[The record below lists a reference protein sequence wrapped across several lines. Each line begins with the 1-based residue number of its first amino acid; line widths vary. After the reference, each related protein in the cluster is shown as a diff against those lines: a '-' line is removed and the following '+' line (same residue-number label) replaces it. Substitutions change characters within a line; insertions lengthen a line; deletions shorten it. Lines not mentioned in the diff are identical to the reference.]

1 MSWQLPARAGGS
13 PRELVEVQFSSPRA
27 LRAPRTASNLSPH
40 DRARAVSRARALPR
54 RFEELSSLP
63 DDAIDVAFGAAL
75 IARDVHPGLDAHG
88 IVRALDELAAPLVR
102 EGLSSA
108 SPEHQAARLSAHIYG
123 TLGFHG
129 NEKEY
134 YDPRN
139 SLLSDVVERRMGI
152 PITLAIVYCEIARRA
167 GVPAHG
173 VGFPGHFLVRIERS
187 ASAAADSAEASGPL
201 FIDPFYAGRSLDEA
215 ALTRM
220 VSRALGQ
227 DSVLRPEHLAAASPR
242 AILMRVLTNLKAIY
256 LQRGDHARA
265 HLALDR
271 IVTLAPNAAG
281 ALKERGLVAA
291 KLGASEAAREDLSRV
306 LELDP
311 SASDAASIRAQLA
324 RLATLAT
331 ARRTLN

>member
-1 MSWQLPARAGGS
+1 MTAPVPSSAS
-13 PRELVEVQFSSPRA
+13 P
-27 LRAPRTASNLSPH
+27 
-40 DRARAVSRARALPR
+40 ARALPR
-54 RFEELSSLP
+54 RFEELSALP
-63 DDAIDVAFGAAL
+63 DDAIDVALGAAL
-75 IARDVHPGLDAHG
+75 IAGDVHPGLDAHG
-88 IVRALDELAAPLVR
+88 VIAKLDEMAAPLVA
-102 EGLSSA
+102 EGLSRA
-108 SPEHQAARLSAHIYG
+108 TAEHQAARLAAHIYG
-123 TLGFHG
+123 SLGFHG
-129 NEKEY
+129 NEKDY

-187 ASAAADSAEASGPL
+187 GLTGEPTAPL
-201 FIDPFYAGRSLDEA
+201 FIDPFYAGRALDEA

-227 DSVLRPEHLAAASPR
+227 DSVLKPEHLAAASPR

-271 IVTLAPNAAG
+271 IVSLAPNAAS

-291 KLGASEAAREDLSRV
+291 KLGAAEAAREDLSRV

-324 RLATLAT
+324 KLATMAT

>member
-1 MSWQLPARAGGS
+1 M
-13 PRELVEVQFSSPRA
+13 
-27 LRAPRTASNLSPH
+27 
-40 DRARAVSRARALPR
+40 PR
-54 RFEELSSLP
+54 RFEELSALP
-63 DDAIDVAFGAAL
+63 DEAIDVAFGAAL
-75 IARDVHPGLDAHG
+75 IAGDVHPGLNAHE
-88 IVRALDELAAPLVR
+88 VVAKLDEMAAPLVA
-102 EGLSSA
+102 EGLSRA
-108 SPEHQAARLSAHIYG
+108 TAEHQAARLSAHVYG

-129 NEKEY
+129 NEKDY

-167 GVPAHG
+167 GIPAHG

-187 ASAAADSAEASGPL
+187 GLTGEPVRVASEDVRPYELARAPTAPL

-227 DSVLRPEHLAAASPR
+227 DSVLKPEHLAAASPR

-271 IVTLAPNAAG
+271 IVSLAPNAAS

-291 KLGASEAAREDLSRV
+291 KLGAAEAAREDLSRV

-324 RLATLAT
+324 KLATMAT
-331 ARRTLN
+331 ARKTLN

>member
-1 MSWQLPARAGGS
+1 MTAPAPSPSSPARA
-13 PRELVEVQFSSPRA
+13 F
-27 LRAPRTASNLSPH
+27 
-40 DRARAVSRARALPR
+40 PR
-54 RFEELSSLP
+54 RFEELSALP
-63 DDAIDVAFGAAL
+63 DDALDVALGAAL
-75 IARDVHPGLDAHG
+75 IAQDVHAGLNAQG
-88 IVRALDELAAPLVR
+88 VIAQLDEMAAPLVS
-102 EGLSSA
+102 EGLARASA
-108 SPEHQAARLSAHIYG
+108 EHQAARLAAHVYG
-123 TLGFHG
+123 TLGFRG
-129 NEKEY
+129 NEKDY

-173 VGFPGHFLVRIERS
+173 VGFPGHFLVRIERPGSPGEPAREPGGRETAGAPALS
-187 ASAAADSAEASGPL
+187 AREPL
-201 FIDPFYAGRSLDEA
+201 FIDPFYGGRSLDEA

-227 DSVLRPEHLAAASPR
+227 DSVLKPEHLVAASSR

-291 KLGASEAAREDLSRV
+291 KLGAAESAREDLSRV

-324 RLATLAT
+324 KLAAS
-331 ARRTLN
+331 AQRALN

>member
-1 MSWQLPARAGGS
+1 MTAPAPS
-13 PRELVEVQFSSPRA
+13 PL
-27 LRAPRTASNLSPH
+27 
-40 DRARAVSRARALPR
+40 ARALPR

-63 DDAIDVAFGAAL
+63 DDAIDIALGAAL
-75 IARDVHPGLDAHG
+75 IARDVHPGLDAAQ
-88 IVRALDELAAPLVR
+88 VVAKLDEMAAPLVS
-102 EGLSSA
+102 EGLSHA
-108 SPEHQAARLSAHIYG
+108 TAEHQAARLAAHVYG
-123 TLGFHG
+123 TLGFRG
-129 NEKEY
+129 NEKDY

-167 GVPAHG
+167 GVPAFG
-173 VGFPGHFLVRIERS
+173 VGFPGHFLVRIER
-187 ASAAADSAEASGPL
+187 AAGGAPL
-201 FIDPFYAGRSLDEA
+201 FIDPFYSGRSLDEA

-227 DSVLRPEHLAAASPR
+227 DSVLKPEHLAAASSR

-291 KLGASEAAREDLSRV
+291 KLGAAVAAREDLERV
-306 LELDP
+306 LALDP
-311 SASDAASIRAQLA
+311 SASDAASIRAQVAKLA
-324 RLATLAT
+324 QVT
-331 ARRTLN
+331 AARKTLN

>member
-1 MSWQLPARAGGS
+1 MMG
-13 PRELVEVQFSSPRA
+13 
-27 LRAPRTASNLSPH
+27 
-40 DRARAVSRARALPR
+40 
-54 RFEELSSLP
+54 FEELSALP

-75 IARDVHPGLDAHG
+75 ISRDVHAGLDAQG
-88 IVRALDELAAPLVR
+88 VVAQIGEMAAPLVS
-102 EGLSSA
+102 EGLSHA
-108 SPEHQAARLSAHIYG
+108 TAEHQAARLAAHVYG
-123 TLGFHG
+123 TLGFRG
-129 NEKEY
+129 NEKDY

-139 SLLSDVVERRMGI
+139 SLLSDVVERKMGI
-152 PITLAIVYCEIARRA
+152 PITLAIIYCEIARRA

-173 VGFPGHFLVRIERS
+173 VGFPGHFLVRLERP
-187 ASAAADSAEASGPL
+187 AGGAPL
-201 FIDPFYAGRSLDEA
+201 FIDPFYGGRSLDEA

-227 DSVLRPEHLAAASPR
+227 DSRLLPEHLAAASSR

-291 KLGASEAAREDLSRV
+291 KLGAAEAAREDLSRV

-311 SASDAASIRAQLA
+311 SASDAASIRAHLA
-324 RLATLAT
+324 KLGTVAA

>member
-1 MSWQLPARAGGS
+1 MTAPA
-13 PRELVEVQFSSPRA
+13 PPV
-27 LRAPRTASNLSPH
+27 
-40 DRARAVSRARALPR
+40 ARALPR
-54 RFEELSSLP
+54 RFEELSALP
-63 DDAIDVAFGAAL
+63 DEAIDVALGAVL
-75 IARDVHPGLDAHG
+75 IARDVHPGLDAAR
-88 IVRALDELAAPLVR
+88 VVAKLDEMAMPLAS
-102 EGLSSA
+102 EGLSHA
-108 SPEHQAARLSAHIYG
+108 TAEHQAARLAAHVYG

-129 NEKEY
+129 NEKDY

-152 PITLAIVYCEIARRA
+152 PITLAIIYCEIARRA
-167 GVPAHG
+167 GIPAYG
-173 VGFPGHFLVRIERS
+173 VGFPGHFLVRIER
-187 ASAAADSAEASGPL
+187 AALDARSPPEPL

-227 DSVLRPEHLAAASPR
+227 DSVLKPEHLAAASPR

-291 KLGASEAAREDLSRV
+291 KLGASEAAREDLERV
-306 LELDP
+306 LALDP
-311 SASDAASIRAQLA
+311 SASDAGAIRAQLA
-324 RLATLAT
+324 KLSVSS

>member
-1 MSWQLPARAGGS
+1 MTAPAPSA
-13 PRELVEVQFSSPRA
+13 V
-27 LRAPRTASNLSPH
+27 
-40 DRARAVSRARALPR
+40 ARAVPR
-54 RFEELSSLP
+54 RFEELSALP
-63 DDAIDVAFGAAL
+63 DDAIDVALGAAL
-75 IARDVHPGLDAHG
+75 IARDVHAGLDAHR
-88 IVRALDELAAPLVR
+88 IVAQLDEMAAPLLN
-102 EGLSSA
+102 EGLSRA
-108 SPEHQAARLSAHIYG
+108 TAEHQAARLAAHIYG

-129 NEKEY
+129 NEKDY

-167 GVPAHG
+167 GVPAYG
-173 VGFPGHFLVRIERS
+173 VGFPGHFLVRIERPGLPGEP
-187 ASAAADSAEASGPL
+187 AQEPL

-220 VSRALGQ
+220 ISRALGQ
-227 DSVLRPEHLAAASPR
+227 ESVLKPEHLVAASSR

-291 KLGASEAAREDLSRV
+291 KLGAAEAAREDLSRV

-324 RLATLAT
+324 RLSAMAT

>member
-1 MSWQLPARAGGS
+1 MTAPAPS
-13 PRELVEVQFSSPRA
+13 PSVRVGL
-27 LRAPRTASNLSPH
+27 
-40 DRARAVSRARALPR
+40 R
-54 RFEELSSLP
+54 RFEELSALP
-63 DDAIDVAFGAAL
+63 DEAIDVAFGAAL
-75 IARDVHPGLDAHG
+75 IARDVHPGLDAG
-88 IVRALDELAAPLVR
+88 KIIASLDEMAAPLVG
-102 EGLSSA
+102 EGLSRA
-108 SPEHQAARLSAHIYG
+108 TAEHQAARLSAHVYG
-123 TLGFHG
+123 ALGFHG
-129 NEKEY
+129 NEKDY

-152 PITLAIVYCEIARRA
+152 PITLAIIYCEIARRA
-167 GVPAHG
+167 GIPAHG
-173 VGFPGHFLVRIERS
+173 VGFPGHFLVRIERARAAGLDATERA
-187 ASAAADSAEASGPL
+187 ASPL

-227 DSVLRPEHLAAASPR
+227 DSTLKPEHLVAASPR

-291 KLGASEAAREDLSRV
+291 KLGASEAAREDLERV
-306 LELDP
+306 LALDP
-311 SASDAASIRAQLA
+311 KASDAGAIRAQLA
-324 RLATLAT
+324 KLAA
-331 ARRTLN
+331 AAGRRTLN

>member
-1 MSWQLPARAGGS
+1 MSAPAPS
-13 PRELVEVQFSSPRA
+13 P
-27 LRAPRTASNLSPH
+27 N
-40 DRARAVSRARALPR
+40 ARSIPR
-54 RFEELSSLP
+54 RFEELSALP
-63 DDAIDVAFGAAL
+63 DDAIDVALGAAL
-75 IARDVHPGLDAHG
+75 IARDVHPGLDAQG
-88 IVRALDELAAPLVR
+88 LVAQLDDMAAPLVA
-102 EGLSSA
+102 EGLSRA
-108 SPEHQAARLSAHIYG
+108 TAEHQAVRLAAHIYG
-123 TLGFHG
+123 ALGFRG
-129 NEKEY
+129 NEKDY

-139 SLLSDVVERRMGI
+139 SLLSDVVARRMGI

-167 GVPAHG
+167 GVPANG
-173 VGFPGHFLVRIERS
+173 VGFPGHFLVRIERPGLPGDLATS
-187 ASAAADSAEASGPL
+187 PGPL
-201 FIDPFYAGRSLDEA
+201 FIDPFYAGRTLDEP

-227 DSVLRPEHLAAASPR
+227 DSVLKPEHLAAASSR
-242 AILMRVLTNLKAIY
+242 AVLMRVLTNLKAIY

-291 KLGASEAAREDLSRV
+291 KLGAAEAAREDLSRV

-311 SASDAASIRAQLA
+311 SASDAASIRAQLVK
-324 RLATLAT
+324 LATMAS

>member
-1 MSWQLPARAGGS
+1 MTGPVPS
-13 PRELVEVQFSSPRA
+13 P
-27 LRAPRTASNLSPH
+27 
-40 DRARAVSRARALPR
+40 ARALPR
-54 RFEELSSLP
+54 RFEELSALP

-75 IARDVHPGLDAHG
+75 IARDVHPGLDAYG
-88 IVRALDELAAPLVR
+88 IVRALDEMALPLVS
-102 EGLSSA
+102 EGLA
-108 SPEHQAARLSAHIYG
+108 RATTEHQAARLSAHIYG
-123 TLGFHG
+123 TLGFRG

-167 GVPAHG
+167 GIPAHG
-173 VGFPGHFLVRIERS
+173 VGFPGHFLVRIERLDPDVDP
-187 ASAAADSAEASGPL
+187 APGARRDPL

-271 IVTLAPNAAG
+271 IVSLAPNAAG